1 MVPDG
6 CWHWMADSQFKIDV
20 DSDDCM
26 ALDPTNNNART
37 MVANLLNEVAEVV
50 GEGNTYVH
58 IGGDEVKFDC
68 WRASAAINDTVTKR
82 YGNTSD
88 ASFSRLH
95 R

>member
-50 GEGNTYVH
+50 GENNTYVH
-58 IGGDEVKFDC
+58 MSNKV
-68 WRASAAINDTVTKR
+68 
-82 YGNTSD
+82 
-88 ASFSRLH
+88 L
-95 R
+95 